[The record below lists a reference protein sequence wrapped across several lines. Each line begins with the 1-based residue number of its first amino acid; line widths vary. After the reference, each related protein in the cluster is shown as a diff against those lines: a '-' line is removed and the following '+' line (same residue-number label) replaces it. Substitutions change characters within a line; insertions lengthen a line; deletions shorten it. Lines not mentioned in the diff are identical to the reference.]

1 MHTLS
6 SDMSLCRK
14 ADCSSYVRRGQ
25 LSSDVD
31 EPHAY
36 FQGKTRIGD
45 EEISQALF
53 ISSIF
58 DETQLEISECLN

>member
-1 MHTLS
+1 
-6 SDMSLCRK
+6 MSWCRK
-14 ADCSSYVRRGQ
+14 EDWSSYVRTGQ
-25 LSSDVD
+25 LASEVD
-31 EPHAY
+31 EPHGD
-36 FQGKTRIGD
+36 FEEETRIGD